1 VPKLPVV
8 QLGME
13 IATPMNRTLAALRAR
28 PRDIYLPGA
37 VTMGSRLFWAM
48 LWVIGIPLPILFILY
63 MLFGGS

>member
-1 VPKLPVV
+1 
-8 QLGME
+8 MA
-13 IATPMNRTLAALRAR
+13 IATRVNGAVADLRAR
-28 PRDIYLPGA
+28 PRDTNLSGA